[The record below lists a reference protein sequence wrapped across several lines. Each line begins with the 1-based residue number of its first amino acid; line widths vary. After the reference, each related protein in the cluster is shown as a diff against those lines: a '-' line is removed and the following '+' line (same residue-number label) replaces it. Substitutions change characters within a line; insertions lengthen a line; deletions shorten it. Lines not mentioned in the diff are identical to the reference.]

1 MFMFSIISE
10 GCKVHTPP
18 PPIRYFFHN
27 FILNCSFWYK
37 KSIVSN
43 KTNART
49 TNNKFK
55 NIIVFFHIIGK
66 IHWTSAFLDGR
77 TMELCCNRIKF
88 NRFIIHQRRR
98 RLFDC
103 LFIREKRYGGC
114 LHPFSSTSEIADK
127 KSEAPV
133 GKILSLKIVE
143 NRNTFSA
150 RNLNLWHRT
159 WPNSNQWRF
168 MARFGWAVIN

>member
-66 IHWTSAFLDGR
+66 IHWTSAFLDVR
-77 TMELCCNRIKF
+77 TMELSCNGIKF
-88 NRFIIHQRRR
+88 NRFIIHRRR

-103 LFIREKRYGGC
+103 LFIREKLLKLYGGC

-143 NRNTFSA
+143 NRLLFS
-150 RNLNLWHRT
+150 L
-159 WPNSNQWRF
+159 
-168 MARFGWAVIN
+168 